1 MKHARTPILLSLII
15 ASTTGTTLAGNDPAE
30 VSNTERSLDAMA
42 GFLKT
47 KRFDM
52 YKMRH
57 QEAERELYD
66 NVSDTMKKHAK
77 FGPMKDRLRALDA
90 ALVKLAGGHAAEIWG
105 DGKRVA
111 KASPDGL
118 AAAKDALGTCQG
130 VKADDP
136 GSYKKYEDKLARAKK
151 IEASA
156 LRYAGVEDGWSI
168 DMAMELVLCEATVSA
183 ARVDAEDEPPNAMPT
198 AKKYTDCG
206 YSEYTMQALK
216 ISGTKFG
223 PWSLAGVPVTNGYPM
238 ECKKLPKAGKIPA
251 DVKKGALR
259 EFTLAKGDVLAMV
272 GGFDVQQDGL
282 KIYKLATV
290 RIYSKTTEITT
301 NDCGEKD
308 ATLVCAGSGSRTAD
322 AYDRITHYV
331 KRAAVHKGKDIDNC
345 KELLKKAYK
354 TSEEWKDFQ
363 ASAKK
368 SGDWKTGLKYKTL
381 ADGVLTEDQITGK
394 IRELGTKA
402 DEQSRSSYC
411 N

>member
-1 MKHARTPILLSLII
+1 MKHARTPMLLSLII
-15 ASTTGTTLAGNDPAE
+15 APALALAGGDPPE
-30 VSNTERSLDAMA
+30 VSNTEHSLDAMA

-52 YKMRH
+52 YKMRRN
-57 QEAERELYD
+57 EAERELYD
-66 NVSDTMKKHAK
+66 NASDAMKKHAK
-77 FGPMKDRLRALDA
+77 FGPLKERFRALDA
-90 ALVKLAGGHAAEIWG
+90 ALIKAAGGHAAEIWG
-105 DGKRVA
+105 DGKRTTKV
-111 KASPDGL
+111 SPDGL
-118 AAAKDALGTCQG
+118 AAAKDALGACQS

-151 IEASA
+151 IEAGA

-168 DMAMELVLCEATVSA
+168 DVALELVLCEATVAA
-183 ARVDAEDEPPNAMPT
+183 ARTAAADELPIATGN

-216 ISGTKFG
+216 ISGSKFG
-223 PWSLAGVPVTNGYPM
+223 PWQLAGVPVTNGYPM
-238 ECKKLPKAGKIPA
+238 ECKKLPKTGKIPA
-251 DVKKGALR
+251 DIKKGALR
-259 EFTLAKGDVLAMV
+259 EFTLDKGDVLAMV
-272 GGFDVQQDGL
+272 GDIDVQQDGL
-282 KIYKLATV
+282 KIYKLARV

-301 NDCGEKD
+301 GDCGEKD
-308 ATLVCAGSGSRTAD
+308 TNLVCAGSGSRTAD
-322 AYDRITHYV
+322 AYDRINHYV

-345 KELLKKAYK
+345 KELLKRAYK

-381 ADGVLTEDQITGK
+381 AEGVLTEDQITGK